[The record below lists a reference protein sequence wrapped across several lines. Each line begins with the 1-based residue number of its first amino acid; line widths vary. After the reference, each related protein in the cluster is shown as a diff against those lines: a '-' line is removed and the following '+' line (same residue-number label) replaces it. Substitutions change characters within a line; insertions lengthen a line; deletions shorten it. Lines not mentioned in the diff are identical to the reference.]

1 MLHTQNTINGIF
13 SLHLGWLAE
22 VRSSSRNVKI
32 LPRLLFE
39 GWSMMDYKNLF
50 ADERK
55 KRELAE
61 YIVHVLKVNIQAYNM
76 NSSIIRF
83 MCPWELSQPMAN
95 ARVQSAW

>member
-1 MLHTQNTINGIF
+1 MLHTQNTINGITSF
-13 SLHLGWLAE
+13 SPHLGWLAE

-61 YIVHVLKVNIQAYNM
+61 YIVHVLKVTIQVYNM
-76 NSSIIRF
+76 NSSIVRF
-83 MCPWELSQPMAN
+83 ISSM
-95 ARVQSAW
+95 RVEPAHGRC